1 MVQVNVTLTETIK
14 KLLDEKKY
22 STLRDILTTMMPF
35 DIAAVFRELQDEK
48 TPILFRIL
56 PKELAAETFVEMDE
70 ETQEFLIHGFS
81 DSELKEIVDELFV
94 DDAVDLIE
102 EMPAN
107 VVKRILRQADKQTRR
122 EINELLKYP
131 EDSAGSIM
139 TTEFISLRPDMTAEM
154 AIKRIRRTGVDK
166 ETIYTCYVNDDNN
179 KLIGITTVKDLLL
192 AEDDRPV
199 RELMEENVISV
210 HTLADQEEVATL
222 FSNYDFLALPV
233 VDNEQRIVGIVTID
247 DAIDVIREEATEDIE
262 KMAAV
267 LPSDKPYMR
276 TSVWG
281 IYKKRVPWLLVL
293 MLSAT
298 FTSTIISSFDGMLA
312 SVIILSSFIPMI
324 TGSGGNA
331 GSQASV
337 SVIRALSLGEI
348 EFKSMFKVLWK
359 ELRVALLCGVT
370 LAAANFIKLLLF
382 DLRGHENGVLIALV
396 VSLTLVG
403 TIVMAKIVGSSL
415 PLLSSKIGLDPAVM
429 ANPLI
434 STVCD
439 SLSLLIYCGVA
450 SLMLVLSGPFRRIAF
465 SAAGYGRVYRP
476 FFCFPI
482 KRPQIKNLQKN
493 FR

>member
-1 MVQVNVTLTETIK
+1 MIQVNVTLTETIK
-14 KLLDEKKY
+14 VLLEEKKY
-22 STLRDILTTMMPF
+22 STLRDILTTMKPF
-35 DIAAVFRELQDEK
+35 DIAAVFEELQDEK

-70 ETQEFLIHGFS
+70 DTQEFLIHGFS
-81 DSELKEIVDELFV
+81 DNELKEVVDELFV

-107 VVKRILRQADKQTRR
+107 VVKRILRQADKETRR
-122 EINELLKYP
+122 QINELLKYP

-166 ETIYTCYVNDDNN
+166 ETIYTCYVNDDYNR
-179 KLIGITTVKDLLL
+179 LIGITTVKDLLL
-192 AEDDRPV
+192 ADDDDLV
-199 RELMEENVISV
+199 KDMMEENVISV
-210 HTLADQEEVATL
+210 HTLDDQEMVARI
-222 FSNYDFLALPV
+222 FSDYDFLALPV

-298 FTSTIISSFDGMLA
+298 FTSTIISAFDGMLA

-359 ELRVALLCGVT
+359 ELRVAALCGLT
-370 LAAANFIKLLLF
+370 LAAANFVKLMVF
-382 DLRGHENGVLIALV
+382 DLRGNENAVVIALV

-403 TIVMAKIVGSSL
+403 TIIMAKIVGSSL

-429 ANPLI
+429 ANPLS

-439 SLSLLIYCGVA
+439 SLSLLIYFGVA
-450 SLMLVLSGPFRRIAF
+450 STLLEL
-465 SAAGYGRVYRP
+465 
-476 FFCFPI
+476 
-482 KRPQIKNLQKN
+482 
-493 FR
+493 

>member
-1 MVQVNVTLTETIK
+1 MIQVNVTITETIK
-14 KLLDEKKY
+14 KLLEEKKFN
-22 STLRDILTTMMPF
+22 TLRDILVTMKPY
-35 DIAAVFRELQDEK
+35 DIAAVFEELQDEK

-70 ETQEFLIHGFS
+70 DTQEFLIHGFS
-81 DSELKEIVDELFV
+81 DSELKEIVNELFV
-94 DDAVDLIE
+94 DDAVDIIE

-107 VVKRILRQADKQTRR
+107 VVKRILRQADKDMRR

-139 TTEFISLRPDMTAEM
+139 TTEFIVLRPDMTAEM

-166 ETIYTCYVNDDNN
+166 ETIYTCYVTDSNN
-179 KLIGITTVKDLLL
+179 RLIGITTVKDLLL
-192 AEDDRPV
+192 ANDDDVV
-199 RELMEENVISV
+199 RDMMEENVISV
-210 HTLADQEEVATL
+210 HTLDDQEQVAQM

-247 DAIDVIREEATEDIE
+247 DAIDVITEEATEDIE

-267 LPSDKPYMR
+267 LPSDKPYMK
-276 TSVWG
+276 TGVFG
-281 IYKKRVPWLLVL
+281 IYRKRVPWLLIL

-298 FTSTIISSFDGMLA
+298 FTSMIITSFDSVLA
-312 SVIILSSFIPMI
+312 QIIILSSFIPMI

-348 EFKSMFKVLWK
+348 DFKSIFKVLWK
-359 ELRVALLCGVT
+359 ELRVAVLCGLT
-370 LAAANFIKLLLF
+370 LGGANFLKLLFF
-382 DLRGHENGVLIALV
+382 DLRGYGGQGEPVLIAMV

-403 TIVMAKIVGSSL
+403 TIIMAKLVGSSL
-415 PLLSSKIGLDPAVM
+415 PLLAKKVGFDPAVM

-434 STVCD
+434 TTVCD
-439 SLSLLIYCGVA
+439 SLSLLIYFAVA
-450 SLMLVLSGPFRRIAF
+450 TSVLPEI
-465 SAAGYGRVYRP
+465 
-476 FFCFPI
+476 
-482 KRPQIKNLQKN
+482 
-493 FR
+493 

>member
-1 MVQVNVTLTETIK
+1 MMVQVNVTLTQTIK
-14 KLLDEKKY
+14 KLLEEKKY
-22 STLRDILTTMMPF
+22 STLRDVLTTMMPY
-35 DIAAVFRELQDEK
+35 DIAAVFEELQDEK
-48 TPILFRIL
+48 MPILFRIL

-81 DSELKEIVDELFV
+81 DSELKEVVDELFV

-107 VVKRILRQADKQTRR
+107 VVKRILRTADKDMRK

-139 TTEFISLRPDMTAEM
+139 TTEFILLRPDMTAEM

-166 ETIYTCYVNDDNN
+166 ETIYTCYVNDENN

-192 AEDDRPV
+192 ANDDDYV
-199 RELMEENVISV
+199 RDLMEENVISV
-210 HTLADQEEVATL
+210 HTLDDQEQVAQM

-233 VDNEQRIVGIVTID
+233 VDKEQRIVGIVTID
-247 DAIDVIREEATEDIE
+247 DAIDVIQEEATEDIE

-267 LPSDKPYMR
+267 LPSDKPYMK
-276 TSVWG
+276 TGVFG
-281 IYKKRVPWLLVL
+281 IYRKRVPWLLIL

-298 FTSTIISSFDGMLA
+298 FTSTIIKSFEGVLET
-312 SVIILSSFIPMI
+312 VLILSTFIPMI

-331 GSQASV
+331 GSQSSV

-359 ELRVALLCGVT
+359 ELRVAILCGLT
-370 LAAANFIKLLLF
+370 LAAANFFKLMFF
-382 DLRGHENGVLIALV
+382 DLRNYDGKGEPVLIALV
-396 VSLTLVG
+396 VSLTIFG

-415 PLLSSKIGLDPAVM
+415 PLLAKKIGFDPAVM

-439 SLSLLIYCGVA
+439 SLSLLIYFAVA
-450 SLMLVLSGPFRRIAF
+450 LLVLPNVLA
-465 SAAGYGRVYRP
+465 V
-476 FFCFPI
+476 
-482 KRPQIKNLQKN
+482 
-493 FR
+493 

>member
-1 MVQVNVTLTETIK
+1 MMVQVNVTLTQTIK
-14 KLLDEKKY
+14 KLLDEKKFA
-22 STLRDILTTMMPF
+22 TLRDILITMMPY
-35 DIAAVFRELQDEK
+35 DIAAVFEELQDEK
-48 TPILFRIL
+48 MPILFRLL

-70 ETQEFLIHGFS
+70 DTQAFLIHGFS
-81 DSELKEIVDELFV
+81 DSELKEVVDELFL

-107 VVKRILRQADKQTRR
+107 VVKRILRTADKDMRKQ
-122 EINELLKYP
+122 INELLKYP

-139 TTEFISLRPDMTAEM
+139 T
-154 AIKRIRRTGVDK
+154 
-166 ETIYTCYVNDDNN
+166 YTCYVNDENN

-192 AEDDRPV
+192 ANDDDAV
-199 RELMEENVISV
+199 RDLMEENVISV
-210 HTLADQEEVATL
+210 HTLDDQEEVAQM

-247 DAIDVIREEATEDIE
+247 DAIDVIQEEATEDIE

-276 TSVWG
+276 TGVFG
-281 IYKKRVPWLLVL
+281 IYRKRVPWLLVL

-298 FTSTIISSFDGMLA
+298 FTSTIISSFDSVLA
-312 SVIILSSFIPMI
+312 QIIILSSFIPMI

-359 ELRVALLCGVT
+359 EVRVAVLCGIT
-370 LAAANFIKLLLF
+370 LAAANFVKLILF
-382 DLRGHENGVLIALV
+382 DLRSYSGPGDAVQIALV

-415 PLLSSKIGLDPAVM
+415 PLLASKIGFDPAVM

-439 SLSLLIYCGVA
+439 SLSLLIYFAVA
-450 SLMLVLSGPFRRIAF
+450 TSVL
-465 SAAGYGRVYRP
+465 
-476 FFCFPI
+476 
-482 KRPQIKNLQKN
+482 PQI
-493 FR
+493 

>member
-14 KLLDEKKY
+14 VLLDEKKY
-22 STLRDILTTMMPF
+22 GTLRDILVTMKPF
-35 DIAAVFRELQDEK
+35 DIAAVFEELQDEK

-56 PKELAAETFVEMDE
+56 PKELAAETFVEMDD

-81 DSELKEIVDELFV
+81 DSELKEVVDELFV

-107 VVKRILRQADKQTRR
+107 VVKRILRQADKDMRKQ
-122 EINELLKYP
+122 INELLKYP

-139 TTEFISLRPDMTAEM
+139 TTEFIVLRPDMTAEM

-166 ETIYTCYVNDDNN
+166 ETIYTCYVNDENN

-192 AEDDRPV
+192 SEDDTPV
-199 RELMEENVISV
+199 KDMMEENVISV
-210 HTLADQEEVATL
+210 HTLDDQEQVAQM
-222 FSNYDFLALPV
+222 FSNYNFLALPV
-233 VDNEQRIVGIVTID
+233 VDNEMRLVGIVTID
-247 DAIDVIREEATEDIE
+247 DAIDVIQEEATEDIE

-276 TSVWG
+276 TGVFG
-281 IYKKRVPWLLVL
+281 IYRKRAPWLLIL

-298 FTSTIISSFDGMLA
+298 FTSTIISSFDGILA
-312 SVIILSSFIPMI
+312 QIIILSSFIPMI

-348 EFKSMFKVLWK
+348 EFKNTLAVLWK
-359 ELRVALLCGVT
+359 EVRVAVLCGLT
-370 LAAANFIKLLLF
+370 LAVANFFKLLFF
-382 DLRGHENGVLIALV
+382 DLRGYTGAGSPIQIAFV
-396 VSLTLVG
+396 VSATLVG
-403 TIVMAKIVGSSL
+403 TIIMAKIVGSSL
-415 PLLSSKIGLDPAVM
+415 PILASKIGFDPAVM

-439 SLSLLIYCGVA
+439 SLSLLIYFAVA
-450 SLMLVLSGPFRRIAF
+450 KMLLP
-465 SAAGYGRVYRP
+465 
-476 FFCFPI
+476 
-482 KRPQIKNLQKN
+482 L
-493 FR
+493 

>member
-1 MVQVNVTLTETIK
+1 MVQVNVTLTQTIK
-14 KLLDEKKY
+14 KLLEEKKY
-22 STLRDILTTMMPF
+22 STLRDILITMMPY
-35 DIAAVFRELQDEK
+35 DIAAVFEELQDEK
-48 TPILFRIL
+48 MAILFRIL
-56 PKELAAETFVEMDE
+56 
-70 ETQEFLIHGFS
+70 
-81 DSELKEIVDELFV
+81 DELFV

-107 VVKRILRQADKQTRR
+107 VVKRILRSADKDMRKQ
-122 EINELLKYP
+122 INELLKYP

-166 ETIYTCYVNDDNN
+166 ETIYTCYVNDENN

-192 AEDDRPV
+192 ANDDDVV
-199 RELMEENVISV
+199 RDMMEENVISV
-210 HTLADQEEVATL
+210 HTLDDQEKVAQM

-233 VDNEQRIVGIVTID
+233 VDNEQRTVGIVTID
-247 DAIDVIREEATEDIE
+247 DAIDVIQEEATEDIE

-267 LPSDKPYMR
+267 LPSDKPYMK
-276 TSVWG
+276 TGVFG
-281 IYKKRVPWLLVL
+281 IYAKRVPWLLVL

-298 FTSTIISSFDGMLA
+298 FTSTIISSFDNVLQRI
-312 SVIILSSFIPMI
+312 IILSSFIPMI

-348 EFKSMFKVLWK
+348 EFKSIFKVLWK
-359 ELRVALLCGVT
+359 EFRVAVLCGLT
-370 LAAANFIKLLLF
+370 LAVANFIKLLVF
-382 DLRGHENGVLIALV
+382 DLRGYEGTGAPMLIALA
-396 VSLTLVG
+396 VSLTIWG

-415 PLLSSKIGLDPAVM
+415 PLLAKKIGFDPAVM

-439 SLSLLIYCGVA
+439 SLSLLIYFAVA
-450 SLMLVLSGPFRRIAF
+450 TLI
-465 SAAGYGRVYRP
+465 
-476 FFCFPI
+476 I
-482 KRPQIKNLQKN
+482 PQLTQI
-493 FR
+493 

>member
-1 MVQVNVTLTETIK
+1 MVQVNVTLTQTIK
-14 KLLDEKKY
+14 KLLEEKKFA
-22 STLRDILTTMMPF
+22 TLRDILITMMPY
-35 DIAAVFRELQDEK
+35 DIAAVFEELQDEK
-48 TPILFRIL
+48 MPILFRLL

-70 ETQEFLIHGFS
+70 DTQEFLIHGFS
-81 DSELKEIVDELFV
+81 DSELKEVVDELFL

-107 VVKRILRQADKQTRR
+107 VVKRILRTADKDMRKQ
-122 EINELLKYP
+122 INELLKYP
-131 EDSAGSIM
+131 EDSAGAIM

-166 ETIYTCYVNDDNN
+166 ETIYTCYVNDENN

-192 AEDDRPV
+192 ANDDDEV
-199 RELMEENVISV
+199 RDMMEENVIAV
-210 HTLADQEEVATL
+210 HTLDDQEQVAQM

-247 DAIDVIREEATEDIE
+247 DAIDVIQEEATEDIE

-267 LPSDKPYMR
+267 LPSDRPYMK
-276 TSVWG
+276 TGVFG
-281 IYKKRVPWLLVL
+281 IYGKRVPWLLVL

-298 FTSTIISSFDGMLA
+298 FTSTIISSFDDVL
-312 SVIILSSFIPMI
+312 SKIIILSSFIPMI

-348 EFKSMFKVLWK
+348 EFKSMFRVLWK
-359 ELRVALLCGVT
+359 ELRVALLCGLT
-370 LAAANFIKLLLF
+370 LAAANFIKLLVF
-382 DLRGHENGVLIALV
+382 DLRDYHGEGSPVQIALV
-396 VSLTLVG
+396 VSLTILG

-415 PLLSSKIGLDPAVM
+415 PLLAKKIGFDPAVM

-439 SLSLLIYCGVA
+439 SLSLLIYFAVA
-450 SLMLVLSGPFRRIAF
+450 LTVMPALF
-465 SAAGYGRVYRP
+465 
-476 FFCFPI
+476 
-482 KRPQIKNLQKN
+482 
-493 FR
+493 